1 MQPSGDYRRPEDWK
15 ASGLMR
21 CTSVEWVT
29 KALNWGPA
37 PQIMPTLG
45 GAASAPCKDGIKISL
60 ADPVLPQMSYLVRA
74 NMSFGILW
82 VEF

>member
-1 MQPSGDYRRPEDWK
+1 M
-15 ASGLMR
+15 
-21 CTSVEWVT
+21 T

-60 ADPVLPQMSYLVRA
+60 GDPVLPQMSYLVRA
-74 NMSFGILW
+74 GNVKYKTYM
-82 VEF
+82 EADMTN

>member
-1 MQPSGDYRRPEDWK
+1 MQPSGDYRRPQDWK

-21 CTSVEWVT
+21 CTSGEWVT

-60 ADPVLPQMSYLVRA
+60 ASA
-74 NMSFGILW
+74 NVKCGQSK
-82 VEF
+82 VEFSNLVD

>member
-60 ADPVLPQMSYLVRA
+60 ASA
-74 NMSFGILW
+74 NVKCGQSK
-82 VEF
+82 VEFSNLVD